1 MNYLI
6 EEPIFLTEE
15 NDFLGTLKKANAI
28 THFIE
33 NNTDL
38 LNFNNMIALY
48 GEWGSGKSSVLKTIE
63 SNLSKDKYKLIWID
77 MWKEESDYTNLSVK
91 ILNRILSSL
100 DIKTET
106 KKSILKA
113 FFVLGKGVKINAGI
127 ISYDMNPA
135 FEQLNKELENEEK
148 VENFISSFQDQ
159 IDKYYKKTGK
169 KVIVFLDDLDR
180 CDSNNMLNIIYN
192 VKLLLST
199 QNVIF
204 VFGIDKDAITLAL
217 KNKYNNEANKAE
229 SFLEKI
235 FPISFNMPH
244 EIMNKENIDIIIR
257 RVSDDLK
264 EDAYENIRNFFD
276 KMKFNNPREIIK
288 VVNKYK
294 LIEKELETKNLLNI
308 KNEWNIILI
317 LFLIM
322 EHEFNINNYVEM
334 IKDNKK
340 HLLGNVIK
348 FNLNGTK
355 MYSNLNKKNIGYEE
369 YPIHLLSI
377 ETQNNKTKENYL
389 PIELYEYFCNPQ
401 DLIKN
406 EIPVVCL
413 DTHLWVQ
420 VKFEIWMESFKDSI
434 NKRFCYLLK
443 ENRSNI
449 IDCFSEGTEENKYN
463 IFLNKLKEL
472 VSQIDLLL

>member
-15 NDFLGTLKKANAI
+15 NDFLGTLKKAKAI

-33 NNTDL
+33 NNADL

-63 SNLSKDKYKLIWID
+63 SKLTKEKYKTIWID

-100 DIKTET
+100 NIKSEM

-113 FFVLGKGVKINAGI
+113 FWVLGKGIKINAGI
-127 ISYDMNPA
+127 ISYDMEPA

-159 IDKYYKKTGK
+159 IDKYYKETGK

-180 CDSNNMLNIIYN
+180 CNSDNMLNIVYN

-199 QNVIF
+199 KNVIF
-204 VFGIDKDAITLAL
+204 IFGIDKDAITLAL
-217 KNKYNNEANKAE
+217 KNKYNNEENKAE

-244 EIMNKENIDIIIR
+244 EIMNKENIDIIIK

-276 KMKFNNPREIIK
+276 KMKFNNPRAIIK
-288 VVNKYK
+288 VINKYK
-294 LIEKELETKNLLNI
+294 IIEKELESKGFLDR
-308 KNEWNIILI
+308 KNEWNIIII

-322 EHEFNINNYVEM
+322 EHEFNIDNYVEM
-334 IKDNKK
+334 LKGNKK
-340 HLLGNVIK
+340 HLLGNIIK
-348 FNLNGTK
+348 FNLEGA
-355 MYSNLNKKNIGYEE
+355 NLPSGFYRKSMEYEE
-369 YPIHLLSI
+369 HPICLISI
-377 ETQNNKTKENYL
+377 ENENNIRKEKKL
-389 PIELYEYFCNPQ
+389 PIELYEYFCNPK
-401 DLIKN
+401 DLVKK
-406 EIPVVCL
+406 EIQVTAINRKLGVE
-413 DTHLWVQ
+413 
-420 VKFEIWMESFKDSI
+420 VKFEIWMECFKDSI

-443 ENRSNI
+443 ENRHSI
-449 IDCFSEGTEENKYN
+449 KGCFSEDTNENKDN
-463 IFLNKLKEL
+463 IFLKKLKEL